1 MKYLIHILAVLFG
14 ICMLASCTTTRYVP
28 VESVRTEIEYRDR
41 LQTRT
46 DSIHITDSIYIK
58 EKGDTIL
65 IERWR
70 TQYRDRLVTDTATV
84 FVSVTD
90 SIQVP
95 YPVPTPLTSW
105 QRFKQDVGGIA
116 IGVLAAAII
125 LGLIW
130 LLRRMRST

>member
-1 MKYLIHILAVLFG
+1 MRKSVYILFAIIALLFAV
-14 ICMLASCTTTRYVP
+14 SCTSTRYVP

-105 QRFKQDVGGIA
+105 QKFKQDVGGIA
-116 IGVLAAAII
+116 IGVLVAALI

-130 LLRRMRST
+130 MLRHIRST